1 MVPSHGFKRDTW
13 LIFLLLILYPGEH
26 STGARETRS
35 RKSHGSRH
43 PNWTG
48 STFDTDS
55 SDGRI
60 LAQRSPSGAMKTRLF
75 TLPCVLALFSG
86 SLGAQSIGLPDSS
99 SVAQAGSPTS
109 ERKPGTAHPLQAI
122 LQSAGGAGLSLP
134 LIQLTQEPESPP
146 GWGNRILTALGGALI
161 GMGVGYFAS
170 QVALSDWSE
179 GSGKHKI
186 RRPLW
191 AGVGGGLGFALGFS
205 FPLSGGGGPPG
216 VGGVGGVGNDRS
228 FITADQIREIS
239 ATDALEAVQA
249 LRPEWLIQRG
259 QEDFYD
265 PEGDNIRVYLDEI
278 DIGGIEALAGLTS
291 LTIASIRFIDAA
303 HATARWGA
311 GHTQGVIQVIQ
322 LGRRS
327 P

>member
-1 MVPSHGFKRDTW
+1 M
-13 LIFLLLILYPGEH
+13 
-26 STGARETRS
+26 
-35 RKSHGSRH
+35 
-43 PNWTG
+43 
-48 STFDTDS
+48 
-55 SDGRI
+55 
-60 LAQRSPSGAMKTRLF
+60 
-75 TLPCVLALFSG
+75 
-86 SLGAQSIGLPDSS
+86 
-99 SVAQAGSPTS
+99 
-109 ERKPGTAHPLQAI
+109 AHPRQVVLH
-122 LQSAGGAGLSLP
+122 SAGGAGLSLP
-134 LIQLTQEPESPP
+134 PIQSTQGPESRP
-146 GWGNRILTALGGALI
+146 GWRNRVLTALGGALI

-179 GSGKHKI
+179 GPGKHEI

-191 AGVGGGLGFALGFS
+191 AVVGGGLGFALGFS
-205 FPLSGGGGPPG
+205 FPLSGEGGTPG
-216 VGGVGGVGNDRS
+216 IGTLGGVGNDRS

-265 PEGDNIRVYLDEI
+265 PEADNIRVYLDEI
-278 DIGGIEALAGLTS
+278 DIGGIQALTGVSS

-303 HATARWGA
+303 HATARWGT